1 MRGII
6 KIFALRSADLTYM
19 YKRAIIIKKK
29 CINMDRINIRIDDN
43 VKKEV
48 EQALKDMGLTLSSAI
63 TVF

>member
-1 MRGII
+1 MRGSI

>member
-1 MRGII
+1 
-6 KIFALRSADLTYM
+6 
-19 YKRAIIIKKK
+19 
-29 CINMDRINIRIDDN
+29 MDRINIRIDDN

>member
-1 MRGII
+1 MRGSI
-6 KIFALRSADLTYM
+6 KIFALRSADLTYT

>member
-1 MRGII
+1 
-6 KIFALRSADLTYM
+6 M